1 MPSAI
6 ETLVKILKL
15 EKQQGAS
22 NKAVVGGLGA
32 FSANWSLQAYEQ
44 ARKPEQRRLVDEL
57 ASLMRGYDGIENKAE
72 RLNVVNYML
81 DRVTGRAQPP
91 SEHTAFDDTQL
102 TTLPPKA
109 MQPVPP
115 APRDAPPARPP
126 RRDQDRIRERRQQQ
140 ENEAQQQPDNAAQQ
154 ASTADAMPEQPQRPP
169 RRDQD
174 RPPRENRGEQRQRDD
189 RRESRPAQQDQS
201 DRQTRESRPNQS
213 ERRDNRPAAQNERRD
228 NRPPQ
233 GRDHRPGGG
242 NQQQRGG
249 RPGGRPDPRRHS
261 HSGDD
266 ADHMQDSADVNFDT
280 TDPIE
285 ATHTGTLDIPGEVR
299 LARPPR
305 SPRPVLDPELAADTM
320 RGLMASVSEM
330 RGVGPKMVETL
341 GKLNIHTIQ
350 DLLYFLPRR
359 YDDYTKLTPLAR
371 LQPYQDTTVIATVR
385 RAELRVTKGGRKDLW
400 VEFDDG
406 TATLGVT
413 FFGQHY
419 LSRTFQ
425 PGAQFVLHG
434 QVGAYQGRPQL
445 SNPEW
450 EQIDPENLRQVGIVP
465 VYPLTEGVTAKTM
478 RRMMRETVSYWAERL
493 PDYMPEAVLE
503 RAELADIGWAI
514 RNLHFPEGHDHLRH
528 AQNRWVFDQLLML
541 QMAIL
546 ATRREWQ
553 SVPGTPLPVEDGY
566 LDEFTAA
573 VFPYPLT
580 GAQKRAIDDIRRDAA
595 KPVPM
600 NRLLQGDVGAGK
612 TAVALSA
619 MAMAFAN
626 GKQAV
631 LMAPTSILAEQH
643 YRGLT
648 RQLPN
653 TPGNHKPVVALLT
666 GAISASER
674 RDVLAG
680 LADGSIDMVVGT
692 HAVIEDKVDFANLA
706 LVVIDEQHRF
716 GVQQR
721 GLLRGKG
728 TNPHVLVMTAT
739 PIPRTL
745 ALTLFADL
753 DLSVLDEMPPGRTP
767 IATRIVFPV
776 ERERMNRFVEEQ
788 LQKGR
793 QAFIVHPL
801 VEAGENPEIASAV
814 EAFERLSKTFHRH
827 RVGLLHGRMR
837 PAEKDNV
844 MGEFSRG
851 EIDVLV
857 TTSVAEV
864 GVDVP
869 NASVIIIEGANRF
882 GLAQLHQFRGRVGRG
897 QHQSYC
903 FLVPDQLTPD
913 SERRLKVLVE
923 TNDGFKLAEEDWKQ
937 RGAGDLVGT
946 RQSGRNKLQ
955 LLEAMMPTLV
965 ETAQREARTLF
976 AEDPTLTLPE
986 HRLLAQRVT
995 MMHPES
1001 DVS

>member
-32 FSANWSLQAYEQ
+32 FSANWALQAYEQ

-72 RLNVVNYML
+72 RLNMVNYML

-102 TTLPPKA
+102 TSLPPKA

-140 ENEAQQQPDNAAQQ
+140 ENAGQQPDNAAEQ
-154 ASTADAMPEQPQRPP
+154 APAADAPTEQPQRPP

-174 RPPRENRGEQRQRDD
+174 RPPRENRGEPRQRDARLAQQEQD
-189 RRESRPAQQDQS
+189 TRQARESRQN
-201 DRQTRESRPNQS
+201 QT

-233 GRDHRPGGG
+233 GRDNRPGS
-242 NQQQRGG
+242 NQQQQRGG

-261 HSGDD
+261 HGGDD
-266 ADHMQDSADVNFDT
+266 GDHMQDSADVNFDT

-285 ATHTGTLDIPGEVR
+285 ATHTGTLDIPAEVR

-341 GKLNIHTIQ
+341 AKLNIHTIQ

-434 QVGAYQGRPQL
+434 HVGAYQGRPQL

-514 RNLHFPEGHDHLRH
+514 RNLHFPEGHDHLQH

-553 SVPGTPLPVEDGY
+553 SVPGTPLPVEDGL
-566 LDEFTAA
+566 LDDFTTA

-580 GAQKRAIDDIRRDAA
+580 GAQKRAIDDIRRDVA
-595 KPVPM
+595 KSVPM

-653 TPGNHKPVVALLT
+653 TPGDRKPVVALLT
-666 GAISASER
+666 SAISAADR
-674 RDVLAG
+674 REVLAG
-680 LADGSIDMVVGT
+680 LANGSIDMVVGT

-793 QAFIVHPL
+793 QAFVVHPL

-837 PAEKDNV
+837 AAEKDNV

-903 FLVPDQLTPD
+903 FLVPDLLTPE
-913 SERRLKVLVE
+913 SEKRLKVLVE

>member
-1 MPSAI
+1 
-6 ETLVKILKL
+6 
-15 EKQQGAS
+15 
-22 NKAVVGGLGA
+22 
-32 FSANWSLQAYEQ
+32 
-44 ARKPEQRRLVDEL
+44 
-57 ASLMRGYDGIENKAE
+57 
-72 RLNVVNYML
+72 
-81 DRVTGRAQPP
+81 
-91 SEHTAFDDTQL
+91 
-102 TTLPPKA
+102 
-109 MQPVPP
+109 
-115 APRDAPPARPP
+115 
-126 RRDQDRIRERRQQQ
+126 
-140 ENEAQQQPDNAAQQ
+140 
-154 ASTADAMPEQPQRPP
+154 
-169 RRDQD
+169 
-174 RPPRENRGEQRQRDD
+174 
-189 RRESRPAQQDQS
+189 
-201 DRQTRESRPNQS
+201 
-213 ERRDNRPAAQNERRD
+213 
-228 NRPPQ
+228 
-233 GRDHRPGGG
+233 
-242 NQQQRGG
+242 
-249 RPGGRPDPRRHS
+249 
-261 HSGDD
+261 
-266 ADHMQDSADVNFDT
+266 
-280 TDPIE
+280 
-285 ATHTGTLDIPGEVR
+285 
-299 LARPPR
+299 
-305 SPRPVLDPELAADTM
+305 
-320 RGLMASVSEM
+320 
-330 RGVGPKMVETL
+330 
-341 GKLNIHTIQ
+341 
-350 DLLYFLPRR
+350 
-359 YDDYTKLTPLAR
+359 
-371 LQPYQDTTVIATVR
+371 
-385 RAELRVTKGGRKDLW
+385 
-400 VEFDDG
+400 
-406 TATLGVT
+406 
-413 FFGQHY
+413 
-419 LSRTFQ
+419 
-425 PGAQFVLHG
+425 
-434 QVGAYQGRPQL
+434 
-445 SNPEW
+445 
-450 EQIDPENLRQVGIVP
+450 
-465 VYPLTEGVTAKTM
+465 
-478 RRMMRETVSYWAERL
+478 
-493 PDYMPEAVLE
+493 
-503 RAELADIGWAI
+503 
-514 RNLHFPEGHDHLRH
+514 
-528 AQNRWVFDQLLML
+528 ML

-553 SVPGTPLPVEDGY
+553 SVPGTPLPVDDGV

-580 GAQKRAIDDIRRDAA
+580 GAQKRAIDDIRRDVA
-595 KPVPM
+595 KSVPM

-619 MAMAFAN
+619 MAMAFVN
-626 GKQAV
+626 GKQAA

-653 TPGNHKPVVALLT
+653 TPGERKPVIALLT
-666 GAISASER
+666 GAISAAER

-801 VEAGENPEIASAV
+801 VEAGENPEVASAV

-837 PAEKDNV
+837 PAEKDSV
-844 MGEFSRG
+844 MAEFSRG

-903 FLVPDQLTPD
+903 FLVPDQLTPE
-913 SERRLKVLVE
+913 SERRLKILVE

-965 ETAQREARTLF
+965 QTAQREARTLF
-976 AEDPTLTLPE
+976 AEDPTLSLPE

>member
-32 FSANWSLQAYEQ
+32 FSANWALQAYEQ

-57 ASLMRGYDGIENKAE
+57 ASLMRGYDGIESKTE
-72 RLNVVNYML
+72 RLNMVNYML

-91 SEHTAFDDTQL
+91 SEHTAFEDTQL

-115 APRDAPPARPP
+115 APRDAPPARAPRSDRDRPP
-126 RRDQDRIRERRQQQ
+126 RERRQPQGDTVQ
-140 ENEAQQQPDNAAQQ
+140 PSAASSQPEAKPEGR
-154 ASTADAMPEQPQRPP
+154 ADPSERAP

-189 RRESRPAQQDQS
+189 RRESRPARQERT
-201 DRQTRESRPNQS
+201 DRPAQETRPHQG
-213 ERRDNRPAAQNERRD
+213 ERRDNRPAN
-228 NRPPQ
+228 
-233 GRDHRPGGG
+233 G
-242 NQQQRGG
+242 NTQQRG
-249 RPGGRPDPRRHS
+249 RPGGKPDTRRHS

-266 ADHMQDSADVNFDT
+266 GDHMQDSADVNFDT

-285 ATHTGTLDIPGEVR
+285 ATHTGKLDIPIEVR

-305 SPRPVLDPELAADTM
+305 SPRPIIDPELAADIM
-320 RGLMASVSEM
+320 RGLTASVSEM

-341 GKLNIHTIQ
+341 AKLNIHTIQ

-359 YDDYTKLTPLAR
+359 YDDYTKLTPLVR
-371 LQPYQDTTVIATVR
+371 LLPYQDTTVIATVR

-419 LSRTFQ
+419 LSKTFQ

-493 PDYMPEAVLE
+493 PDYMPETVLE
-503 RAELADIGWAI
+503 RAELADLGWAI
-514 RNLHFPEGHDHLRH
+514 RNLHFPEGHDHLQH

-566 LDEFTAA
+566 LDDFSAA

-580 GAQKRAIDDIRRDAA
+580 GAQKRAIDEIRRDVA
-595 KPVPM
+595 KPLPM

-619 MAMAFAN
+619 MIMAFAN
-626 GKQAV
+626 GKQAA

-648 RQLPN
+648 RQLEN
-653 TPGNHKPVVALLT
+653 VTGDRKPVVALLSS
-666 GAISASER
+666 AISAADR
-674 RDVLAG
+674 REVLAG
-680 LADGSIDMVVGT
+680 LADGSIDIVVGT
-692 HAVIEDKVDFANLA
+692 HAVIEDKVDFADLA

-776 ERERMNRFVEEQ
+776 ERERMIRFIEEQ
-788 LQKGR
+788 LEKGR

-814 EAFERLSKTFHRH
+814 EAYERLSSTFHHH

-837 PAEKDNV
+837 PAEKDSV

-864 GVDVP
+864 GVDIP
-869 NASVIIIEGANRF
+869 NASVIVIEGANRF

-897 QHQSYC
+897 HHQSYC
-903 FLVPDQLTPD
+903 FLVPDQLTPE
-913 SERRLKVLVE
+913 SEKRLKVLVE
-923 TNDGFKLAEEDWKQ
+923 TSDGFKLAEEDWKQ

-946 RQSGRNKLQ
+946 RQSGRNQLQ

-976 AEDPTLTLPE
+976 AEDPTLSLPT